1 MGVLCVNN
9 MEVILQ
15 DGKGKPLPLVIALL
29 KNSGGGG
36 ERGVSPIA
44 LPSTTTQFEVTM

>member
-1 MGVLCVNN
+1 MGVLRVKNV
-9 MEVILQ
+9 EVILQ

-29 KNSGGGG
+29 KESCRGG